1 MIGPGKMKMV
11 DRTCELIPN
20 HKGSKKKTRI
30 EKDDCLDC
38 ECENAKTILASTE
51 FIHEN
56 KSVTQGPDL
65 PEARS
70 DHCQMSYQYITII
83 TGEYH
88 SKYLTFLKTAIFG
101 II

>member
-1 MIGPGKMKMV
+1 MIGKEV
-11 DRTCELIPN
+11 YRTCKVIPN
-20 HKGSKKKTRI
+20 PIDPTKETRI
-30 EKDDCLDC
+30 AKDDCLDC

-56 KSVTQGPDL
+56 KRVTQGPDL